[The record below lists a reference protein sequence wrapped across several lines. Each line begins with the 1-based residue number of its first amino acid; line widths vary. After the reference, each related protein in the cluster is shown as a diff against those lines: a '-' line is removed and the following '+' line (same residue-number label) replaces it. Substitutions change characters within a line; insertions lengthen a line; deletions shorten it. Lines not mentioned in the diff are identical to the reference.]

1 MAGEGD
7 ENELANFT
15 PAFLWLLR
23 DFYLT
28 LEEDGRQARPHIP
41 HSPQLR
47 KHIPSSSGLQDA
59 GTVIITRHSV
69 EDTTASGS
77 AWRQCCAR
85 ELLQYY
91 VRSL

>member
-1 MAGEGD
+1 MCVRFVVAAVTVESDVAGEGD

-41 HSPQLR
+41 LSPQPR
-47 KHIPSSSGLQDA
+47 KHISCSF
-59 GTVIITRHSV
+59 
-69 EDTTASGS
+69 GS
-77 AWRQCCAR
+77 AGCGMCNYHSAQCR
-85 ELLQYY
+85 
-91 VRSL
+91 